1 MLSKTRLI
9 DRMPKWQ
16 PKKYSF
22 VFVSIRPSSL
32 VLEELFFRILSVLVR
47 LISTKK
53 KEYFLAA
60 IYAFGLLKEQK
71 KFLRFVACEA
81 RVPVIVNLLRDDCA
95 CKEDVT
101 LRHEFTSGAT

>member
-1 MLSKTRLI
+1 M
-9 DRMPKWQ
+9 KWR

-71 KFLRFVACEA
+71 KFLFFVACEA
-81 RVPVIVNLLRDDCA
+81 RVPVIVSLRKA
-95 CKEDVT
+95 TALAK
-101 LRHEFTSGAT
+101 RTSL